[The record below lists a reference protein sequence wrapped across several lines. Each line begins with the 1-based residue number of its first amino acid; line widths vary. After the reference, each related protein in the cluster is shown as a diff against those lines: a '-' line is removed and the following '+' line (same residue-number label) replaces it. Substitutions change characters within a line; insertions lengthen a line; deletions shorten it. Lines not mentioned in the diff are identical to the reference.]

1 MTTTEKTT
9 PKPFLITLKDKP
21 NEKLDELR
29 LEMGLSRSGVIAMAI
44 DLLHEK
50 KLNNYVTAMKERKP
64 REVLSPEEKADRDAK
79 GEVALKERKLQIL
92 IEAGSERAKLL
103 GASIE
108 VLPNGSQMATWKVY
122 AKETPRYVSVG
133 ELGKNITEITDLDVS
148 SQYRGGTREE
158 LEAILNAS

>member
-1 MTTTEKTT
+1 MINNK
-9 PKPFLITLKDKP
+9 PKPFLVTLKDKP
-21 NEKLDELR
+21 NAKLDELR

-64 REVLSPEEKADRDAK
+64 KGEPLTPEERADRDAK
-79 GEVALKERKLQIL
+79 NDVALKERKMQLL
-92 IEAGSERAKLL
+92 LEAGLKRAELL
-103 GASIE
+103 EAKIE
-108 VLPNGSQMATWKVY
+108 TLPNGSQFAEWKVY

-133 ELGKNITEITDLDVS
+133 ELGKNVTDITDLDVT